1 MDGWRAVALFVGRL
15 LIAALF
21 VGGSVQKMID
31 PEPVRML
38 LSGVGWPVVLVWP
51 ALVFNALAG
60 LALIVGVGVRWLA
73 VLLAGY
79 TAVTSLFHFIPEDPW
94 QMSIFVKNWA
104 IVGGCLCLAAAGSG
118 RIAWRPD

>member
-1 MDGWRAVALFVGRL
+1 
-15 LIAALF
+15 
-21 VGGSVQKMID
+21 MID

-38 LSGVGWPVVLVWP
+38 LAGVGWPQMLVWP
-51 ALVFNALAG
+51 ALVFTALAG
-60 LALIVGVGVRWLA
+60 LALIIGVGVRPVA

-94 QMSIFVKNWA
+94 QMSIFVKNRA
-104 IVGGCLCLAAAGSG
+104 IVGGCLCLAAAESG